1 MNIEEFNY
9 PHMTTARA
17 LLESFLNNYLPDY
30 TMPIHGHSY
39 DVALHNEPHASLS
52 EVINLRC
59 VLVAHPV
66 IIQIETHCM
75 EKCFPD
81 GMSFDNFNQL
91 PEDLQMACLHI
102 VFDDTFAQLSHT
114 LGDSCVLQK
123 LEQEPPAAG
132 GESIAFTL
140 NGDGS
145 VIRGVIYLSSDAIAW
160 FAELCQQQELEMQRS
175 KPPDDLPIL
184 LRMELAQTS
193 LLASQLHSLAPDD
206 VVLFPLNSWPEG
218 PVIVRVGDTC
228 FGAQL
233 DEENGL
239 SIQAQ
244 WHNAGPEENLEA
256 AAGGGAEEEPPEQT
270 DAASDGEEMSF
281 VVRFEF
287 PPQKIKLRELQRLS
301 LREPV
306 VIAAAAPELVL
317 AYVGDQVIAE
327 CELVAIQN
335 RHGARILSLRQQTAA
350 EEEPDYA

>member
-1 MNIEEFNY
+1 MNVEEFNY
-9 PHMTTARA
+9 PHTTTARA

-30 TMPIHGHSY
+30 TIPIHGHSY
-39 DVALHNEPHASLS
+39 DVALCDEPHPRLG

-66 IIQIETHCM
+66 IIQIETHCI

-114 LGDSCVLQK
+114 LGDNCVLQK

-132 GESIAFTL
+132 GENIAFSL
-140 NGDGS
+140 NSDGS

-175 KPPDDLPIL
+175 NPPDDLPVL

-256 AAGGGAEEEPPEQT
+256 AGSTEEEPPLEQT
-270 DAASDGEEMSF
+270 DATSDGEELPF

-287 PPQKIKLRELQRLS
+287 PPQKIKLRDLQRLS
-301 LREPV
+301 LRKPV
-306 VIAAAAPELVL
+306 AIAPAAPELVL

-335 RHGARILSLRQQTAA
+335 RHGARILSLQQHAAA
-350 EEEPDYA
+350 EEPDHA